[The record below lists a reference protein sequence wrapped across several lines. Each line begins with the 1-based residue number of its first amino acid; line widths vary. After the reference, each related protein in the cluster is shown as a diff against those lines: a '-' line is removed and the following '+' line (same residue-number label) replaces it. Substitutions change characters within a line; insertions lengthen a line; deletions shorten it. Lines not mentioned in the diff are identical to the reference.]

1 MGRIIAAVSER
12 HDLEGFKAF
21 EAEGWNRRAGTY
33 GDLLGGMTARLAEA
47 LLDAA
52 GVRHDTRVLD
62 VATGPGYVAEGAA
75 ARGAH
80 PIGID
85 IANAMLA
92 LARRRQPEIEFRWAD
107 AEDLPFEDGS
117 FDAVVGG
124 FVLNHLPDPERA
136 MRESARVLPPGGAVA
151 YSVWDRPEH
160 NRLLGVMS
168 DAIADVGAQEPA
180 EIAGGPDPYRFAD
193 DSKFAALLST
203 AGIRDVE
210 VETLSLTLPVRGS
223 DEFWE
228 GHMGSVVRASE
239 VIDAQPE
246 EIRVRIRDAFNHRLE
261 AHRTRDGFELPVVAK
276 LASGARP
283 RDR

>member
-1 MGRIIAAVSER
+1 VSEA

-52 GVRHDTRVLD
+52 GVRHDTRTLD
-62 VATGPGYVAEGAA
+62 VATGPGYVAERAA
-75 ARGAH
+75 ARGAD

-85 IANAMLA
+85 IADAMLA
-92 LARRRQPEIEFRWAD
+92 LATRRQPELEFRWAD

-136 MRESARVLPPGGAVA
+136 VRESARVLVPAGAVA
-151 YSVWDRPEH
+151 YSIWDRPQH

-193 DSKFAALLST
+193 DSEFAALLST

-228 GHMGSVVRASE
+228 GHMGSVLRASS

-246 EIRVRIRDAFNHRLE
+246 EIRAQIRDAFDHRLE
-261 AHRTRDGFELPVVAK
+261 AHRTRDRFELPVVAK
-276 LASGARP
+276 LASGRGPA
-283 RDR
+283 